1 MSPPIS
7 DSQPAPTISS
17 EGLARGRDR
26 WIVRTGANSMSTSRD
41 PQDVIPYER
50 SIGEPSP
57 TVRAQTSG
65 WKVGPEDSHTDP
77 PMSWKDD
84 QPELVYVNGNQ
95 ENAARRPSSAPAPTV
110 HFANAHNDVKWVEE
124 RPATTVTTD
133 APHFRPHSGSADESQ
148 SSAAINVTVTEAAL
162 LQSFPADYP
171 WQGSRTAQFT
181 QVGNAIPPLMGRAII
196 AALLET
202 RAEKA
207 A

>member
-1 MSPPIS
+1 
-7 DSQPAPTISS
+7 
-17 EGLARGRDR
+17 
-26 WIVRTGANSMSTSRD
+26 MSTSRD

-133 APHFRPHSGSADESQ
+133 ARHFGPHSGSAGESQ
-148 SSAAINVTVTEAAL
+148 SSAATNVTVTEAAL

-171 WQGSRTAQFT
+171 WRGSRTAQFT